1 MRVGLSFRF
10 YASSIADPIFVADF
24 FGVAWTETTKVAI
37 ETPNCIQGDEI
48 NSPTIHNAPF
58 YCLPRSKQRWSMA
71 VESAFLHVII
81 SLAMLLFAAKMMAEL
96 FHRIKLPIVLGELLA
111 GIIVGPF
118 ALGALPLVNGEPL
131 VVLDETVRH
140 IGEIA
145 AIVILFIAGL
155 EITPREFLKGGAAAF
170 TVGSLG
176 VIVPFFVGYY
186 AFSAF
191 GVEALQSI
199 LIATALTATSIAISI
214 QVLTELG
221 KMQSKEA
228 RLILGAAIVDDIL
241 AIAALSVVVTMVQT
255 GNTEPAILD
264 ITLLI
269 MQVLGTFAAI
279 LIVSVLVIPRILHT
293 ERLWKS
299 KGSLEGIVTAA
310 FFAAAGIAAFVGLS
324 PIVGAFAIG
333 MAVASTRLIKQVHEY
348 VDKLQIIFA
357 PLFFAIIGAQVDL
370 RGVNLDV
377 LYLAGI
383 MIGVAVVTKLIGTG
397 LPSLIFLKERSRS
410 MRVGIG
416 MISRGEV
423 GLIVAGVGVSSGAL
437 SNDVYTTVIIMVA
450 VTTIITPIWLKFA
463 YRKEPSGT
471 TSSSL
476 AGKEHA

>member
-1 MRVGLSFRF
+1 
-10 YASSIADPIFVADF
+10 
-24 FGVAWTETTKVAI
+24 
-37 ETPNCIQGDEI
+37 
-48 NSPTIHNAPF
+48 
-58 YCLPRSKQRWSMA
+58 MA
-71 VESAFLHVII
+71 VESIFLHVMI
-81 SLAMLLFAAKMMAEL
+81 SLGILLFAAKLMAEL
-96 FHRIKLPIVLGELLA
+96 FHVIKLPIVLGELLA

-118 ALGALPLVNGEPL
+118 ALGALPLVDGEPL
-131 VVLDETVRH
+131 VVLDETIRH

-145 AIVILFIAGL
+145 AVVILFIAGL
-155 EITPREFLKGGAAAF
+155 EITPREFLRGGAAAF

-176 VIVPFFVGYY
+176 VVVPFFVGYY
-186 AFSAF
+186 AFTAF
-191 GVEALQSI
+191 GIEALQSI

-241 AIAALSVVVTMVQT
+241 AIAILSVVVTMVQT
-255 GNTEPAILD
+255 GNTEPAIFD
-264 ITLLI
+264 ILLLI

-279 LIVSVLVIPRILHT
+279 LIISALLIPRILHT

-310 FFAAAGIAAFVGLS
+310 FFAAAGIAAFLGLS

-333 MAVASTRLIKQVHEY
+333 MAVASTRIIKQVHEY

-370 RGVNLDV
+370 RGVNIDV
-377 LYLAGI
+377 LFLAGI
-383 MIGVAVVTKLIGTG
+383 IIAIAVVTKLIGTG
-397 LPSLIFLKERSRS
+397 LPSLLFLKNKARS

-416 MISRGEV
+416 MVSRGEV

-437 SNDVYTTVIIMVA
+437 TNDIYTAVIIMVA
-450 VTTIITPIWLKFA
+450 ATTIITPIWLKMA
-463 YRKEPSGT
+463 YKKEPPQPAQV
-471 TSSSL
+471 SSS
-476 AGKEHA
+476 EI